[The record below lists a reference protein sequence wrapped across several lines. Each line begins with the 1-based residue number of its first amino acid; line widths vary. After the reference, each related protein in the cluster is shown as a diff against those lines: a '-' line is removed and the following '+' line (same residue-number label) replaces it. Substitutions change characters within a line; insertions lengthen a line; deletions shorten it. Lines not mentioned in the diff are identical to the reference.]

1 MNNLFKE
8 LIDLLNKEF
17 KKFDLNESVQLS
29 LSKMP
34 EFDMQINNLVK
45 HNKADFFKH
54 LQKNIIEIIDSTN
67 LFQAVEENELGFLN
81 LVFNHTVLIKNLT
94 NKKSDFSNDIAQ
106 KIIFDYGGPNIGKPL
121 HVGHM
126 RTLNIGRS
134 LYNMHSFI
142 NNEVISDIHLGDWG
156 MPVAQIISYLEK
168 ENIDPESI
176 DSNQLEVIYPKA
188 SEEYKQNEN
197 FKIRAQEI
205 NKLLNNKDNNML
217 NVWKI
222 IKNTSVE
229 SLEKDFKILNHRFD
243 FWLGESDVNDLIPGM
258 IDDLVKNKKVIKDK
272 GALISAEDVDPKVLI
287 TKSDGSYLYI
297 TTDLATILYRQ
308 KNIPYDKAFYIVD
321 NRQSL
326 HFKQLF
332 DSIKFFEFNDLYHE
346 HISYG
351 TLNDSDGNPFK
362 TRQGGTKQ
370 LSELFG
376 ETYDY
381 IKNINTKLSDS
392 TITHL
397 TNSVLTFSD
406 LITNRKTDY
415 KFDLEKFTNVNGK
428 TGIYVQYAQVRAK
441 KLLETLIKDKRIIKN
456 PAAELNP
463 LDRKLVISL
472 ANIEFYLDLSLK
484 NSEPHHLANYLYE
497 ISNGFNSFY
506 QDSNIK
512 NIKDIDEKNQK
523 IFITSLFIKYS
534 HFVMSCLGIKPV
546 EKM

>member
-1 MNNLFKE
+1 MNNIYTN
-8 LIDLLNKEF
+8 LIDSITDELKVFN
-17 KKFDLNESVQLS
+17 LNEDVQFS
-29 LSKMP
+29 LSKID
-34 EFDMQINNLVK
+34 EYDLQINNLVK
-45 HNKADFFKH
+45 HNKEKFFST
-54 LQKNIIEIIDSTN
+54 LQEKIVEIIKESQIFETVDKNDICFINLSLNHRFLMNKITN
-67 LFQAVEENELGFLN
+67 S
-81 LVFNHTVLIKNLT
+81 KNDFIN
-94 NKKSDFSNDIAQ
+94 NKKH

-134 LYNMHSFI
+134 LYNIHSFS
-142 NNEVISDIHLGDWG
+142 NNEVVSDIHLGDWG

-168 ENIDPESI
+168 ENIDPASI

-188 SEEYKQNEN
+188 SEEYKQNDN
-197 FKIRAQEI
+197 FKNRAQEI

-229 SLEKDFKILNHRFD
+229 SLEKDFKTLNHRFD
-243 FWLGESDVNDLIPGM
+243 LWLGESDVNDLIPGM
-258 IDDLVKNKKVIKDK
+258 VDDLVKNKKVIKDE

-308 KNIPYDKAFYIVD
+308 KNIVYDKAFYIVD

-346 HISYG
+346 HVSYG
-351 TLNDSDGNPFK
+351 TLNDSKGNPFK
-362 TRQGGTKQ
+362 TRKGGTKP
-370 LSELFG
+370 LSELFD
-376 ETYDY
+376 ETYNY
-381 IKNINTKLSDS
+381 IKNFNNTLSDS

-415 KFDLEKFTNVNGK
+415 KFDLEKFTSVNGK
-428 TGIYVQYAQVRAK
+428 TGIYIQYSQVRAK
-441 KLLETLIKDKRIIKN
+441 KLVDTLENHNEEIK
-456 PAAELNP
+456 
-463 LDRKLVISL
+463 KLVLNKTDKQLLSKL
-472 ANIEFYLDLSLK
+472 FLFSHYLEQSALL
-484 NSEPHHLANYLYE
+484 NEPHHLANYLYE
-497 ISNGFNSFY
+497 ISNLFNQFY
-506 QDSNIK
+506 EN
-512 NIKDIDEKNQK
+512 EKLTSITDPNQMASK
-523 IFITSLFIKYS
+523 LYIINLFLTTSHNTMF
-534 HFVMSCLGIKPV
+534 CLGILPV
-546 EKM
+546 DEM

>member
-1 MNNLFKE
+1 MNNIYTNLIDSITKE
-8 LIDLLNKEF
+8 LKVFNLDE
-17 KKFDLNESVQLS
+17 DVQFS
-29 LSKMP
+29 LSKID
-34 EFDMQINNLVK
+34 EYDLQINNLVK
-45 HNKADFFKH
+45 HNKEKFFST
-54 LQKNIIEIIDSTN
+54 LQEKIVEIIKESQIFETVDKNDIGFINLSLNHRFLMNKITN
-67 LFQAVEENELGFLN
+67 SENDFIN
-81 LVFNHTVLIKNLT
+81 
-94 NKKSDFSNDIAQ
+94 NKKH

-134 LYNMHSFI
+134 LYNIHSFT
-142 NNEVISDIHLGDWG
+142 NNEVVSDIHLGDWG

-188 SEEYKQNEN
+188 SEEYKQNDN
-197 FKIRAQEI
+197 FKNRAQEI

-229 SLEKDFKILNHRFD
+229 SLEKDFKTLNHRFD

-258 IDDLVKNKKVIKDK
+258 IDDLVKNKKVIKDE
-272 GALISAEDVDPKVLI
+272 GALISAQEADPKVLI

-308 KNIPYDKAFYIVD
+308 KNILYDKAFYIVD

-346 HISYG
+346 HVSYG
-351 TLNDSDGNPFK
+351 TLNDSKGNPFK
-362 TRQGGTKQ
+362 TREGGTKP
-370 LSELFG
+370 LSELFD
-376 ETYDY
+376 ETYNY
-381 IKNINTKLSDS
+381 IKNINNTLSDS

-428 TGIYVQYAQVRAK
+428 TGIYIQYSQVRAK
-441 KLLETLIKDKRIIKN
+441 KLKDTIDNQKDEIKELILNKTDKQLLSKLFLFSHYLEQSAL
-456 PAAELNP
+456 LN
-463 LDRKLVISL
+463 
-472 ANIEFYLDLSLK
+472 
-484 NSEPHHLANYLYE
+484 EPHHLANYLYE
-497 ISNGFNSFY
+497 ISNLFNQFY
-506 QDSNIK
+506 EN
-512 NIKDIDEKNQK
+512 EKLTSITDPNQMASK
-523 IFITSLFIKYS
+523 LYIINLFLTTSHNTMF
-534 HFVMSCLGIKPV
+534 CLGILPV
-546 EKM
+546 DEM